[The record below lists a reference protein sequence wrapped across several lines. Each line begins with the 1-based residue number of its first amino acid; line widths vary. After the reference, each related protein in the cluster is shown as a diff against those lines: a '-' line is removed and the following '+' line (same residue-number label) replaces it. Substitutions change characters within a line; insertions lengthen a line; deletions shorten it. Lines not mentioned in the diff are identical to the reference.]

1 MNNSLVKKLWLL
13 QASLLSIMCMQYSG
27 NSRFWELAQT
37 LKGQPIARCRWYGL
51 FKPAGRIA
59 FELPRLQDIDDIE
72 NLKRIWC
79 AWRAEETL
87 RRLGFCSWVRLG
99 VEKEIG

>member
-1 MNNSLVKKLWLL
+1 MNNSLVRKLWLL
-13 QASLLSIMCMQYSG
+13 QASMLSLMCMQYSG

-51 FKPAGRIA
+51 FKPAGRTA
-59 FELPRLQDIDDIE
+59 FVLPRLQDIDDPE
-72 NLKRIWC
+72 GLKNIWC

-87 RRLGFCSWVRLG
+87 RRLGFCSWVC
-99 VEKEIG
+99 

>member
-13 QASLLSIMCMQYSG
+13 QASLLSIICMQYSG

-51 FKPAGRIA
+51 FKSAGRIE
-59 FELPRLQDIDDIE
+59 FSLPKLQDIDNSED
-72 NLKRIWC
+72 LKNIWC
-79 AWRAEETL
+79 AWRVEETL
-87 RRLGFCSWVRLG
+87 RRLGFCSWVR
-99 VEKEIG
+99 

>member
-1 MNNSLVKKLWLL
+1 MNNSLVRKLWLL
-13 QASLLSIMCMQYSG
+13 QASLLSITCMQYSG

-51 FKPAGRIA
+51 FKPAGRTA
-59 FELPRLQDIDDIE
+59 FALPRLQDLDDLE
-72 NLKRIWC
+72 SLKNVWY

-87 RRLGFCSWVRLG
+87 RRLGFCSWVRRK
-99 VEKEIG
+99 VD